1 MIHDPIR
8 KMIKHAGATLALQEL
23 IYGFIMALIFIS
35 AARVG
40 ILDVESKDKLLTL
53 IIGMNLTWGAIDAV
67 IFYVL
72 GVFDQ
77 KKHRHILG
85 GYQSDYETRKEEL
98 MSELDGTAVS
108 VLSKEDT
115 ERVCEMILSMKP
127 QDIEEEVSERRGL
140 AKTCFACF
148 FMTAITIIPVAIP
161 IALVDDLNTG
171 LMLASCFSSITMFFA
186 GYFTGRIIGTR
197 PFLIGLLLTG
207 IAWAITV
214 IATYTG
220 G

>member
-1 MIHDPIR
+1 
-8 KMIKHAGATLALQEL
+8 
-23 IYGFIMALIFIS
+23 
-35 AARVG
+35 
-40 ILDVESKDKLLTL
+40 
-53 IIGMNLTWGAIDAV
+53 
-67 IFYVL
+67 
-72 GVFDQ
+72 
-77 KKHRHILG
+77 
-85 GYQSDYETRKEEL
+85 
-98 MSELDGTAVS
+98 
-108 VLSKEDT
+108 
-115 ERVCEMILSMKP
+115 MILSMKP
-127 QDIEEEVSERRGL
+127 QNIEEEVSERKDL

-171 LMLASCFSSITMFFA
+171 MMLASCFSSITMFFA